1 MTMNK
6 DVLAAAEERFM
17 HDYPG
22 GFNNPE
28 MVEIGKKHKVS
39 KLVAQAQEVFS
50 KENFQDDDFILEQM
64 NKLVG
69 RSSMVSMFEKPK
81 FRDMVKM
88 LKDDEKARMAGG
100 LFELLHGDKQTG
112 FEQLLYEL
120 QKQKLAK
127 WTMISVFL
135 FYFSPIKEVFVKPT
149 TTKLV
154 IAKLGLDLKY
164 SPKPTWEFYKKYSAQ
179 IKKMK
184 ALVDPSLSPNSAA
197 FSGFLMMT
205 LKEED

>member
-1 MTMNK
+1 MNIE
-6 DVLAAAEERFM
+6 VLKEAEKRFM

-39 KLVAQAQEVFS
+39 KFVTQAQLAFAR
-50 KENFQDDDFILEQM
+50 ENFKDDDFILSEM

-81 FRDMVKM
+81 FRDMVKQ
-88 LKDDEKARMAGG
+88 LNDDEKARMSGG
-100 LFELLHGDKQTG
+100 LFELLHGNEQTG

-120 QKQKLAK
+120 QKQKLGK
-127 WTMISVFL
+127 WTMMSVFL
-135 FYFSPIKEVFVKPT
+135 FYFNPQSEVFVKPT

-154 IAKLGLDLKY
+154 IEKLGLDLKY
-164 SPKPTWEFYKKYSAQ
+164 SPKPTWEFYKKYRIQ
-179 IKKMK
+179 INSMK

-205 LKEED
+205 LKEDY